1 MLELD
6 LHSSLSRLQFL
17 SCVCVCAPG
26 NKALT
31 RSSHHPTQ
39 RLEAYAQD
47 CCPVVVCSVHALHA
61 AKRIAAGLG
70 VPPKVVDTVIGVAL
84 ASS

>member
-6 LHSSLSRLQFL
+6 LHSSLSRLQFF
-17 SCVCVCAPG
+17 SCVCAPG

-39 RLEAYAQD
+39 RLEACAQD